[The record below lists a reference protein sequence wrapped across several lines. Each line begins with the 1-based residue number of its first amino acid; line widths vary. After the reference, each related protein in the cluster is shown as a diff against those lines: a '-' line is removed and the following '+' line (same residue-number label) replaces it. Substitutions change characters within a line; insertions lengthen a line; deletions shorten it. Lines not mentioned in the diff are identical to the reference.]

1 MKNYQLI
8 LKKILYKYCL
18 QIYENCFKVILDKD
32 KLYIKFYNSEFI
44 DSKFTNNISI
54 DIIEKIPISIDN
66 VIIIKTIILEHFDN
80 SFIKKLENISGKY
93 IVNNTNNKDMIR
105 IKMIKDIF
113 DKFDIDK
120 LYILISHTSDMHT
133 FNYFISYNYKKII
146 STYSVLF
153 IFVFIL
159 YLNSTIL

>member
-8 LKKILYKYCL
+8 LKKLLYKYCL
-18 QIYENCFKVILDKD
+18 KIYENCFKIILDKD
-32 KLYIKFYNSEFI
+32 NIYIQFYNSKFI
-44 DSKFTNNISI
+44 SSKFINSISI

-80 SFIKKLENISGKY
+80 NFIKKLKNISGKY
-93 IVNNTNNKDMIR
+93 IVNNTNDRDMIR

-133 FNYFISYNYKKII
+133 FNYFISYNYKKIM

>member
-1 MKNYQLI
+1 MENYQLI

-18 QIYENCFKVILDKD
+18 DIFENCFKIILDKD

-54 DIIEKIPISIDN
+54 DIIEKIPINISN
-66 VIIIKTIILEHFDN
+66 VIVIKTIILEHFDN

-93 IVNNTNNKDMIR
+93 IVNNVNNRDMIR

-113 DKFDIDK
+113 DKFNIDK
-120 LYILISHTSDMHT
+120 LYILISYTSDMHT

>member
-1 MKNYQLI
+1 MENYQLI

-18 QIYENCFKVILDKD
+18 DIFENCFKIILDKD
-32 KLYIKFYNSEFI
+32 KIYIKFYNTKFI
-44 DSKFTNNISI
+44 NDKFKNNINI
-54 DIIEKIPISIDN
+54 DIIEKIPINISN
-66 VIIIKTIILEHFDN
+66 VIVIKTIILEHFDN

-93 IVNNTNNKDMIR
+93 IVNNTNNRDMIR
-105 IKMIKDIF
+105 IKLIKDIF
-113 DKFDIDK
+113 NKFDIDK

>member
-1 MKNYQLI
+1 MENYQLI

-18 QIYENCFKVILDKD
+18 NIFENCFKIILNKN
-32 KLYIKFYNSEFI
+32 KLYINLVNIEFI
-44 DSKFTNNISI
+44 NDKFINNISI
-54 DIIEKIPISIDN
+54 DIIKNIPISINN
-66 VIIIKTIILEHFDN
+66 VIVIKTIISEHFN
-80 SFIKKLENISGKY
+80 NNFIKKLKTISGKY
-93 IVNNTNNKDMIR
+93 IVNNTNNIDMIR

-113 DKFDIDK
+113 DKFDINK

-146 STYSVLF
+146 STYSILF

>member
-18 QIYENCFKVILDKD
+18 QIYENCFKIIFDKD
-32 KLYIKFYNSEFI
+32 KLNIKFYNSEFI
-44 DSKFTNNISI
+44 NDKFMNNISI
-54 DIIEKIPISIDN
+54 DIIEKIPISIQN
-66 VIIIKTIILEHFDN
+66 VIVIKTIISEHFDSN
-80 SFIKKLENISGKY
+80 FIKNLENISGKY
-93 IVNNTNNKDMIR
+93 IIKNTNDRDIIR

-113 DKFDIDK
+113 DKFNIEK

-133 FNYFISYNYKKII
+133 FNYFVSYNYKKII

>member
-1 MKNYQLI
+1 MENYQLI

-18 QIYENCFKVILDKD
+18 DIFENCFKIILDKD
-32 KLYIKFYNSEFI
+32 KIYIKFYNTKFI
-44 DSKFTNNISI
+44 NDKFKNNISI
-54 DIIEKIPISIDN
+54 DIIEKIPINISN
-66 VIIIKTIILEHFDN
+66 VIVIKTIILEHFDN

-93 IVNNTNNKDMIR
+93 IVNNTNNRDMIR
-105 IKMIKDIF
+105 IKLIKDIF
-113 DKFDIDK
+113 NKFDIDK
-120 LYILISHTSDMHT
+120 LYILISHTSDMYT

-159 YLNSTIL
+159 YLNSIIL